1 MLRSVIL
8 TAAAVFAGTNVD
20 DLVVLTLLFIAARTG
35 TGARA
40 HAVWL
45 GQYLGI
51 GALVAVSAATAAGL
65 TLIPDPWIRFLGLV
79 PLSLGVLGALRAWR
93 GRGGGDEGAPVAGGV
108 WAVAGVTIAN
118 GGDNIAVYTPVL
130 RTAGLADAAVMIAV
144 FAVLVAVW
152 CAAAGWLGSHRRVVS
167 AVSAAGPWLTPVVF
181 VTLGVVILLGLL

>member
-1 MLRSVIL
+1 VFL

-35 TGARA
+35 AGAPAR
-40 HAVWL
+40 AVWL

-51 GALVAVSAATAAGL
+51 GALVAVSAAAAAGL
-65 TLIPDPWIRFLGLV
+65 TLLPDSWIRFLGLV
-79 PLSLGVLGALRAWR
+79 PLALGVLGALRAWR
-93 GRGGGDEGAPVAGGV
+93 GRGGGDEGAPIAGGV

-118 GGDNIAVYTPVL
+118 GGDNIAVYTPLL
-130 RTAGLADAAVMIAV
+130 RTAGLGDAAVMVAV

-152 CAAAGWLGSHRRVVS
+152 CAAAGWLGGHRRVVS

-181 VTLGVVILLGLL
+181 VTLGVVILLDLL